1 MKLRYISVFTHVC
14 KRFGKAEIYCH
25 FKCLAVKFP
34 YSNIYIEK
42 LIQSYYIYKY
52 VDRMEL
58 N

>member
-1 MKLRYISVFTHVC
+1 MKLLYISVFTHVC
-14 KRFGKAEIYCH
+14 RRFGKAEIYCH

-52 VDRMEL
+52 VEWS
-58 N
+58 